1 VTLLPCGASVDTLWV
16 GLSGLQHGNFMP
28 VMSAALSPSSAMLL
42 TASSA
47 SGPLGVTQMNLSTTT
62 SNGVT
67 TAAVAAN
74 QMWETVEGVYG
85 SSSVNADRG

>member
-1 VTLLPCGASVDTLWV
+1 
-16 GLSGLQHGNFMP
+16 
-28 VMSAALSPSSAMLL
+28 MLL

-47 SGPLGVTQMNLSTTT
+47 SGPLSVTQMNLSTTT

-67 TAAVAAN
+67 TASVAAN
-74 QMWETVEGVYG
+74 QMWETVAGVYG